1 VLQCSM
7 AITIET
13 VRAVRSAGK
22 ASWAAFNKALETA
35 TDTVADELSCPAND
49 CEDCYEV
56 AVEALLD
63 NNLPLAR
70 EALLDAMSLEG
81 HWTRYD
87 TARAA
92 LAAVEA
98 AARG

>member
-1 VLQCSM
+1 M

-13 VRAVRSAGK
+13 VRAVRAAGK
-22 ASWAAFNKALETA
+22 ASAEAFDKALEAA
-35 TDTVADELSCPAND
+35 TDTVADELSGPANE
-49 CEDCYEV
+49 CEEYYEA

-63 NNLPLAR
+63 DDLDTAR

>member
-1 VLQCSM
+1 MNRVGQ
-7 AITIET
+7 T
-13 VRAVRSAGK
+13 VNPIIQPPKRTFGRSGGEGWLGV
-22 ASWAAFNKALETA
+22 S
-35 TDTVADELSCPAND
+35 DD
-49 CEDCYEV
+49 
-56 AVEALLD
+56 
-63 NNLPLAR
+63 LPSAR